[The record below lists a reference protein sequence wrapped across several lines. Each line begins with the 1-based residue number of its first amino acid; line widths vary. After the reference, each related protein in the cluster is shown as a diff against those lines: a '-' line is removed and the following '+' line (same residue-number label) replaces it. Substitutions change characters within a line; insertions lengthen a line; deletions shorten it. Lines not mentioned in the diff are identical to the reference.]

1 MTDEFCAFETN
12 QTWNLIPCSNGISMI
27 GCKWMYI
34 IKMKLDD
41 TLDTYKARF
50 VAQGYKQEYG
60 IDYALL
66 LK

>member
-50 VAQGYKQEYG
+50 VA
-60 IDYALL
+60 
-66 LK
+66 